1 MATFCLKFLVVNYSG
16 KTTEEHMLH
25 LGRLEYVLRDLELPV
40 SDINPKQGRDFM
52 FWK

>member
-1 MATFCLKFLVVNYSG
+1 
-16 KTTEEHMLH
+16 MLH
-25 LGRLEYVLRDLELPV
+25 LGRLEYVLRDLELHV